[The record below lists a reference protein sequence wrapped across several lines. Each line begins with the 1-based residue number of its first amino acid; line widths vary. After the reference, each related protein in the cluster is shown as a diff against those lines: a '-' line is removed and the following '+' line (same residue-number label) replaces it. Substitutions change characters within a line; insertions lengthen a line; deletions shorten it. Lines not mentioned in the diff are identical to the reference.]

1 MLNRIERR
9 QRQRITRQLQQAIA
23 SNGIESMLPRLFG
36 VTEWRYDE
44 REKLWV
50 VPDNKYRGADREFY
64 CVRADGSWFK
74 ARLDQEHTQ

>member
-1 MLNRIERR
+1 MNRSERR

-23 SNGIESMLPRLFG
+23 NNGIELMLSRLFG
-36 VTEWRYDE
+36 ATEWRYDE
-44 REKLWV
+44 QEKLWI
-50 VPDNKYRGADREFY
+50 VPDSKYRGAGREFY